1 VKRMMVALL
10 AFGLM
15 ACGNEN
21 NSVEPTVSLAGTYTL
36 RTINGSG
43 LPFTF
48 SDGTTVTSDVIS
60 IFDDGTFSE
69 SIQISDGEVFVDQGT
84 YSSNNG
90 SITFNDITAGIQYS
104 ASLSGTVLTA
114 IFQNGLTEVF
124 QKT

>member
-1 VKRMMVALL
+1 MKRMMVALL